1 MVDQIDLEYK
11 RAEWSCMWLMWSH
24 HGVFKSESFQ
34 RVLPYCLDLRFYDR
48 DETFETIIPLFLR
61 TALTSQRTWTP
72 QKVQKTWWKGWSALL
87 RYHHHHTYTEPLYK
101 SPSSYFRWIFI
112 MPFPLSSSLKSLND
126 NPLWNPGAVGPERD
140 HGLQVTPLLR
150 RRRLGQHHPVNCSL
164 YTRGM
169 QLTQC

>member
-1 MVDQIDLEYK
+1 MVLYVVYVVASRRVQVGE
-11 RAEWSCMWLMWSH
+11 
-24 HGVFKSESFQ
+24 FPKSLAILSRSTFLWQ
-34 RVLPYCLDLRFYDR
+34 RWNFWDY
-48 DETFETIIPLFLR
+48 IPLFLR
-61 TALTSQRTWTP
+61 TASTFQRTWTP

-87 RYHHHHTYTEPLYK
+87 RYRHHHHTYTLPLYK
-101 SPSSYFRWIFI
+101 SPSSYFRWFFT
-112 MPFPLSSSLKSLND
+112 MPFPSSLKSLND
-126 NPLWNPGAVGPERD
+126 NHLWNPGAVGSERD